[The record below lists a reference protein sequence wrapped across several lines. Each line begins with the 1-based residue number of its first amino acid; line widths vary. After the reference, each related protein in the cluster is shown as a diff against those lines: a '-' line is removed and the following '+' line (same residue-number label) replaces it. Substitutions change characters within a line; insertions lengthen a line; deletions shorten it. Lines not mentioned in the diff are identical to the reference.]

1 MIFLSLIVL
10 CHDLGLNRC
19 IILQRNQSALRV
31 TLAYALI
38 GPAHPPAMYS
48 TKIDPSLIFV
58 LILCLLLLSSIN
70 NQADEKLAQD
80 AKDEQEL
87 QELIE
92 VYKAQENELL
102 ELRAR
107 LARFMT
113 KGAPLLPLSTKSS
126 TKPPKAVTFQRSH
139 R

>member
-1 MIFLSLIVL
+1 MFWFCVSSPPIF
-10 CHDLGLNRC
+10 
-19 IILQRNQSALRV
+19 QQQ
-31 TLAYALI
+31 
-38 GPAHPPAMYS
+38 
-48 TKIDPSLIFV
+48 
-58 LILCLLLLSSIN
+58 
-70 NQADEKLAQD
+70 QADEKLAQD

-113 KGAPLLPLSTKSS
+113 KGAPLLPLSTKSTS
-126 TKPPKAVTFQRSH
+126 KPPKAVTFQRSH